1 MRIPMVESNPPKAG
15 STNHDDPDETDIK
28 YMRHEIDKDE
38 LEAAVNKLPPIQFAG
53 RFGPALA

>member
-1 MRIPMVESNPPKAG
+1 MVESNPPKAG